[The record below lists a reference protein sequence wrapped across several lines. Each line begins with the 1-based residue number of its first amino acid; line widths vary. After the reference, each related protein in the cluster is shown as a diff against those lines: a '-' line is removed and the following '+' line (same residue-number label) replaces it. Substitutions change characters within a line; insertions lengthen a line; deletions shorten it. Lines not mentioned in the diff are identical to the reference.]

1 MVPEIDIKKS
11 IGDIN
16 QFCIFNKLMS
26 QLHQKE

>member
-1 MVPEIDIKKS
+1 MVTEIEIKKS

-16 QFCIFNKLMS
+16 QFCIFNELIS